1 MPRKMAR
8 FVARPPFGL
17 SEVRVAVGTPRLPCR
32 EAEKR
37 QYSRQFGSHLGNP
50 GLSRA
55 RLCPASQE
63 MNAPGRLISHSS

>member
-50 GLSRA
+50 G
-55 RLCPASQE
+55 
-63 MNAPGRLISHSS
+63 